1 MHPAHEAPPRGVPHV
16 LPCARVGA
24 CGWWEV
30 CLRARV
36 HLCGEGGTSMS
47 GTSSMSSASLGPADP
62 AFAAT
67 PFACEALFVFA
78 RCAPVDADAP
88 FDL

>member
-1 MHPAHEAPPRGVPHV
+1 
-16 LPCARVGA
+16 
-24 CGWWEV
+24 
-30 CLRARV
+30 
-36 HLCGEGGTSMS
+36 MS

-62 AFAAT
+62 AFAAA
-67 PFACEALFVFA
+67 PFACEALLFFA